1 MLPDHVSPGK
11 GNPLKLHHA
20 HDPGRNTFTGYGEG
34 YVMVNGVRHETSVLV
49 MPEGEVTAWPI
60 RDIRDLDEALVARLA
75 RLDLEVLL
83 IGTGRRL
90 SFPPQQAL
98 LPLVHAR
105 IGWEAMDSF
114 AACRTYNILM
124 AEGRKVAA
132 ALILE
137 G

>member
-11 GNPLKLHHA
+11 GNPLKLHQTR
-20 HDPGRNTFTGYGEG
+20 DPGRNTFTGYGEG

-49 MPEGEVTAWPI
+49 MPEGEVAAWPLQ
-60 RDIRDLDEALVARLA
+60 DIRNLDEALVAQLA
-75 RLDLEVLL
+75 RLDVEVVL

-98 LPLVHAR
+98 LPLVQAR

>member
-1 MLPDHVSPGK
+1 
-11 GNPLKLHHA
+11 
-20 HDPGRNTFTGYGEG
+20 PGRNTFTGYGEG

-60 RDIRDLDEALVARLA
+60 RDIRDLDQALVARLA
-75 RLDLEVLL
+75 RLDLEVVL

-137 G
+137 EA